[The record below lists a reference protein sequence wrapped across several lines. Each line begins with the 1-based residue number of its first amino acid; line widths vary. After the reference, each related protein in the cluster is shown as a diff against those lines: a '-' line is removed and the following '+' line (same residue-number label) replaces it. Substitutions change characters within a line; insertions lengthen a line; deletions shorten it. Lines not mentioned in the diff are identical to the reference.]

1 MKAEGAR
8 GSGKRTCL
16 LMFKVEHRGGRG
28 RNENLFFE
36 KRGNDG
42 GGGGGKREKKKL
54 LLRRPWVF

>member
-16 LMFKVEHRGGRG
+16 LMFEVEHRGGRG

-42 GGGGGKREKKKL
+42 GGGGWKRKKKNCY
-54 LLRRPWVF
+54 